1 MNERIKHLRNVL
13 NLTQQEFADKISV
26 KRNTVATYE
35 MGRREPHGAVISLIC
50 NTFDVNEEWLRN
62 GTGKMF
68 LEFSRDEEIS
78 RFIGEI
84 QRLDD
89 NEFKKRFIS
98 VLSQLGETEW
108 EVLEEMAKKLAEEK

>member
-13 NLTQQEFADKISV
+13 NLTQQEFANKISV

-35 MGRREPHGAVISLIC
+35 MGRSEPNGAAISLIC
-50 NTFDVNEEWLRN
+50 NTFNVNEEWLRN